1 MPVNEETIGLSGTLF
16 QGRKLTIFSYF
27 AENLHE
33 NGSKLSSLCRIL
45 SFHLKSKSINKP
57 PLLQKWT

>member
-33 NGSKLSSLCRIL
+33 NGSKLSSL
-45 SFHLKSKSINKP
+45 
-57 PLLQKWT
+57 